1 MAREFPRSRV
11 FISQIPQTAFGT
23 GNFGTYNGTL
33 APGAKLYFKPTINT
47 LNTNYVIRNLQ
58 VNLINGK
65 AKCSL
70 YHNST
75 ETTAFSS
82 KVALMNN
89 TKSSTIAGSVVLET
103 FPASTTYYAYS
114 TNGVINEATGTL
126 LRRLNI
132 RATQQSQSIDMIMP
146 NFPLVLGMTPTML
159 TSSSTEWNLYL
170 VIENTSTETIEF
182 DVSLG
187 VEIIT
192 EAY

>member
-11 FISQIPQTAFGT
+11 FISQMPQTAFAT

-47 LNTNYVIRNLQ
+47 SNINYLIKNLQ
-58 VNLINGK
+58 VNLVNGK

-89 TKSSTIAGSVVLET
+89 AKSSTIAGSVVLET

-126 LRRLNI
+126 LRRLNV
-132 RATQQSQSIDMIMP
+132 RATNQSQSIDMIMP